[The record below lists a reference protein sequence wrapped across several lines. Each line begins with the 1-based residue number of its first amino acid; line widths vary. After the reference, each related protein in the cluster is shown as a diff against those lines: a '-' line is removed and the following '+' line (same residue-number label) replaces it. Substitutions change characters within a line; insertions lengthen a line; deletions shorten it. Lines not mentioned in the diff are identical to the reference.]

1 MKDNKKNSNKVK
13 GGYLFIASGIAFIA
27 SAMLSEQVYFSGVGI
42 AFICIG
48 AAFISK
54 NKKQS

>member
-1 MKDNKKNSNKVK
+1 MKVKNQPNNAK
-13 GGYLFIASGIAFIA
+13 GGYLFIASGICFMAAAIF
-27 SAMLSEQVYFSGVGI
+27 SEQVYFSGVGV

-54 NKKQS
+54 SKKKS